1 MIKLELT
8 VVLVFEHY
16 LHGNPRRSITQTIHV
31 AIFAVLVVLVWA
43 YQIVVLNLVSD
54 RCISL
59 LTTFFVVKLKKVTIA
74 GDRAHEIV
82 LGDNP
87 VAVYSCLVKSGYG
100 EGVLEGFNIFEEQ
113 LIAEL
118 DLVPILLLK
127 LNVRH
132 FISMEAKLSSQ
143 WISFHRDMNKAIFLV
158 KVDLEHARLSVQ
170 QALLGEAIDGD
181 SFFEID

>member
-16 LHGNPRRSITQTIHV
+16 LHGNQRRSITHTIHV

-43 YQIVVLNLVSD
+43 HHIIVLNLVSD

-74 GDRAHEIV
+74 GDRADEIV

-113 LIAEL
+113 LIAKL
-118 DLVPILLLK
+118 DLLPILLLK
-127 LNVRH
+127 LNVGH
-132 FISMEAKLSSQ
+132 FISMEAKLSRQ
-143 WISFHRDMNKAIFLV
+143 WISFHRDMNKSILLV
-158 KVDLEHARLSVQ
+158 EVDAKHAGLSMQ
-170 QALLGEAIDGD
+170 QALLGEAINGD